1 MPEKFISEAK
11 QNYIQILNYITKSQ
25 QSVIKT
31 ATVDISDIIPLA
43 RKIVTFMKRSKD
55 LSYYAINYYDPKD
68 LFVSHSANV
77 AIFSTTIGIGLK
89 YSDEELLQLC
99 AAGILHDI
107 GITKIPAQIKNET
120 EEELGK
126 EEIHYFRKHSKLGYE
141 SIEKN
146 SEFSEKIA
154 QVALHH
160 HERNDGSGFP
170 DQLSGDD
177 IHPHA
182 RIISLIDVYEALI
195 HPRSHR
201 DKLVPPAGIQQ
212 IIKNKGNYFS
222 KPILKALINYISIYP
237 IGTYV
242 KLSSDEVARVVDLN
256 SNNPVRPKVRVIYN
270 SKGQKIEPYL
280 LDLVK
285 EPLIHIKKCLPY
297 KIK

>member
-1 MPEKFISEAK
+1 MPEKFTSEAK
-11 QNYIQILNYITKSQ
+11 GHYIEILNYITKSQ

-31 ATVDISDIIPLA
+31 TTVDISDIIPLV
-43 RKIVTFMKRSKD
+43 RKIVTFMKSSKD
-55 LSYYAINYYDPKD
+55 LSYYAINYYDPRD

-77 AIFSTTIGIGLK
+77 AIFATTIGIGLK
-89 YSDEELLQLC
+89 YSEEELLQLC

-107 GITKIPAQIKNET
+107 GIGRIPGKIKNESV
-120 EEELGK
+120 EELGRD
-126 EEIHYFRKHSKLGYE
+126 EIYYFQKHSKLGYE
-141 SIEKN
+141 CIVKN
-146 SEFSEKIA
+146 SEFSENIA
-154 QVALHH
+154 QVALQH

-170 DQLSGDD
+170 NHLSGDD

-212 IIKNKGNYFS
+212 IIKNKGNFFS
-222 KPILKALINYISIYP
+222 KPILKALINHISIYP
-237 IGTYV
+237 VGTYV

-285 EPLIHIKKCLPY
+285 EPLIHIKKCLPV
-297 KIK
+297 KTK